1 MTDEY
6 DEQLEDEIEKEMDRV
21 RDQMVSTRNHL
32 DRLQDELDKLIEAQT
47 CDHDWDI
54 LPSDDFSIYFCK
66 HCGFKR
72 RM

>member
-6 DEQLEDEIEKEMDRV
+6 DEQLEAEIIAAQDKV

-32 DRLQDELDKLIEAQT
+32 KRLQEELDKLIDAQT
-47 CDHDWDI
+47 CDHDWDL
-54 LPSDDFSIYFCK
+54 LPSDDFSIYLCK

-72 RM
+72 RI